1 MSTDTLTMPTGNQ
14 ITAITKEAAQRA
26 TNAAKDLYQTISS
39 DAKDSLAHGKEYA
52 QHALEA
58 TRDAAQNATDAVKDT
73 CKTVAAKTEVAI
85 AQSNDYVR
93 QHPLPIIVGA
103 LALGMALGC
112 MIGMSQR
119 HEPTF
124 RQRYLW

>member
-1 MSTDTLTMPTGNQ
+1 MPPRISTERL
-14 ITAITKEAAQRA
+14 
-26 TNAAKDLYQTISS
+26 SS

-58 TRDAAQNATDAVKDT
+58 TRDAAQNATDAVKKDT
-73 CKTVAAKTEVAI
+73 CETVAAKTEVAI

-93 QHPLPIIVGA
+93 QHPLPVIAGA